1 MDKVV
6 LIIPDNN
13 KGKFIAKGY
22 SSAFKELSYFVI
34 EKKVYDINVDEIHKI
49 SPHVVFICW
58 VDIAQKDVIYN
69 FIENYNNEET
79 IFIHVAEYI
88 DEIPEEYNNK
98 NNHFLFANDSKTH
111 DRKIK
116 TGIAASD
123 YKSKFSGYKYN
134 ITFAGNP
141 ATSHREKLLSKLIY
155 NFGPI
160 NIFCRSFDFYKSLE
174 EIQEKNLLNEYFAE
188 LYKQSYK
195 GYVESQKELSDIFIS
210 SKINLDFESIFQK
223 DINFRCLEILAAG
236 GFLISE
242 YNENLVKYFDEG
254 KELEVFETDDD
265 LIDKI
270 NFYLGNLNLAQ
281 MIAVKGR
288 RNAVNNFSYTDIL
301 KSILKVVYGEDI
313 SS

>member
-1 MDKVV
+1 MEKVV
-6 LIIPDNN
+6 LVIPDNN
-13 KGKFIAKGY
+13 KGKFISAGFT
-22 SSAFKELSYFVI
+22 SAFKELSYFVY
-34 EKKVYDINVDEIHKI
+34 EKKIYDINIDEINKI
-49 SPHVVFICW
+49 LPDIIFIPW
-58 VDIAQKDVIYN
+58 INIVQKEVINN
-69 FIENYNNEET
+69 FIQDYNNEKT
-79 IFIHVAEYI
+79 AFIHIAEYI
-88 DEIPEEYNNK
+88 EDIPSEYKKQKGHYIFANNSKSNK
-98 NNHFLFANDSKTH
+98 N
-111 DRKIK
+111 KIK
-116 TGIAASD
+116 IGILASD

-141 ATSHREKLLSKLIY
+141 AFEHREEILSKLVY

-174 EIQEKNLLNEYFAE
+174 EIQEKNLLNEYFIE

-195 GYVESQKELSDIFIS
+195 GYVENQKELSEIFIS
-210 SKINLDFESIFQK
+210 SKVNIDIASIHPK
-223 DINFRCLEILAAG
+223 DINYRCLEILSAG

-242 YNENLVKYFDEG
+242 YNENIVKHFDEG
-254 KELEVFETDDD
+254 KELEIFKNDDD

-270 NFYLGNLNLAQ
+270 NFYFKNLNLAQ

-301 KSILKVVYGEDI
+301 KSIIKVVYGKDI